1 MFEKLKFLYQRQ
13 KDDRIST
20 SKQRQF
26 INNKSTLKFDV
37 ETTLIL
43 D

>member
-20 SKQRQF
+20 SKQCQF
-26 INNKSTLKFDV
+26 INNKSTLKSDV